1 MVYGNDEFNVCPV
14 GKEADEFHERIL
26 DGLLDSFSEL
36 EDSYNEILNT
46 PPGKRDQDQVEFLEL
61 YKKAQTGLDKIKK
74 TEMTYDQ
81 KYFLAQEIREYMS
94 DIELL

>member
-26 DGLLDSFSEL
+26 AGLMDSFLEL
-36 EDSYNEILNT
+36 EESYNDILNT
-46 PPGKRDQDQVEFLEL
+46 APGQRDQGQAEFLEL

-74 TEMTYDQ
+74 TEMSYDQ
-81 KYFLAQEIREYMS
+81 KYFLAQEIREYMT
-94 DIELL
+94 DMELL